1 MLRAIK
7 KVVHRTTSFKHKLAQ
22 LVQLDGHAALLVSG
36 IVLVQQTLSSGLI
49 HCLDSHLVSNIG
61 LAAVALRHGGVKL
74 LDLSLQRRL
83 SSLVLCSFGL
93 GYQHAL
99 LGRLDIRQTKHLL
112 RYTSLIL
119 RMVVPRRYVFY
130 HPENKKSTLFL
141 KKFENV
147 ESYGR
152 SGSK

>member
-1 MLRAIK
+1 MEKTARFPERFL
-7 KVVHRTTSFKHKLAQ
+7 THKLAQ

-61 LAAVALRHGGVKL
+61 LAAVAFRHGGLKL
-74 LDLSLQRRL
+74 LDLGLQRRL
-83 SSLVLCSFGL
+83 CGLVLCSFGF

-112 RYTSLIL
+112 RYTSLFL
-119 RMVVPRRYVFY
+119 DTVLLCRYVF
-130 HPENKKSTLFL
+130 
-141 KKFENV
+141 
-147 ESYGR
+147 
-152 SGSK
+152 